1 MNTRATISLPDVSTL
16 PKHVSLRNIFKQI
29 WLMAGRAIIKA
40 RRTPEQFFDI
50 AIQPLLFTP
59 MFGYLF
65 GGAISGSVKQY
76 LPLLIP
82 GILVQTVLSA
92 CMATGVQ
99 LRDDM
104 DKGVFDRFKSLPMAR
119 IAILAGPAVADLI
132 RYSIATLLTLLVGMI
147 MGYRPGGGFTGIAA
161 AFTLVVVGAWCLAW
175 IFTFVGAIV
184 RTSQG
189 LQSISMMVLMPLTF
203 LSNAYVPV
211 NTLPGWLASFVKVN
225 PVSHIVSAVRALAND
240 GKFTSEVAW
249 AILGCAVVVSVFMPL
264 AVVAYKRKC

>member
-1 MNTRATISLPDVSTL
+1 MNNTATAIRLGIASL
-16 PKHVSLRNIFKQI
+16 PKHISIKNTLRQT

-40 RRTPEQFFDI
+40 RRTPEQFFDV
-50 AIQPLLFTP
+50 ALQPLIFTP
-59 MFGYLF
+59 MFGYIF
-65 GGAISGSVKQY
+65 GGAISGSVGKY

-104 DKGVFDRFKSLPMAR
+104 EKGVFDRFKSLPMAR
-119 IAILAGPAVADLI
+119 IAILAGPALADLI
-132 RYSIATLLTLLVGMI
+132 RYIIASSLTLLIGII
-147 MGYRPGGGFTGIAA
+147 MGYRPGGGIFGAA
-161 AFTLVVVGAWCLAW
+161 AAIGLVVAGGWCLAW

-189 LQSISMMVLMPLTF
+189 VQGISMMILMPLTF

-211 NTLPGWLASFVKVN
+211 NTMPNWLATFVKIN
-225 PVSHIVSAVRALAND
+225 PVSHLVSAIRSLAND
-240 GKFTSEVAW
+240 GQFTFDAAW
-249 AILGCAVVVSVFMPL
+249 ALLGCAVVVLVFMPL
-264 AVVAYKRKC
+264 AVNAYKRKC

>member
-1 MNTRATISLPDVSTL
+1 MNNIAADILPDISLL
-16 PKHVSLRNIFKQI
+16 PKRVSIKNTLHQT
-29 WLMAGRAIIKA
+29 WLMAGRAITKA

-50 AIQPLLFTP
+50 ALQPLIFTP
-59 MFGYLF
+59 MFGYIF
-65 GGAISGSVKQY
+65 GGAISGSVGKY

-82 GILVQTVLSA
+82 GILAQTVLGA

-119 IAILAGPAVADLI
+119 IAILAGPALADLI
-132 RYSIATLLTLLVGMI
+132 RYLIASSLTLLMGI
-147 MGYRPGGGFTGIAA
+147 LMGYRPGGGFIGAA
-161 AFTLVVVGAWCLAW
+161 AAIGLIVGGAWCLAW

-189 LQSISMMVLMPLTF
+189 VQSISMMILMPLTF

-211 NTLPGWLASFVKVN
+211 NTMPGWLATFVKVN
-225 PVSHIVSAVRALAND
+225 PVSHIVSAIRSLA
-240 GKFTSEVAW
+240 
-249 AILGCAVVVSVFMPL
+249 
-264 AVVAYKRKC
+264 KRGQIYI